1 MESENTTASIAFNAA
16 AFDTSF
22 IPIANFASPL
32 FTISITISSIE
43 DTSASLL
50 VLMICFI
57 AAERRNTNI
66 PSSPATSMPST
77 ICTMSFSRYCLLTN
91 ILKNLRLLSPG
102 PNIMT
107 LSFSPIT
114 EETVLAM
121 STK

>member
-1 MESENTTASIAFNAA
+1 MSN
-16 AFDTSF
+16 
-22 IPIANFASPL
+22 
-32 FTISITISSIE
+32 IE

-57 AAERRNTNI
+57 AVERRNTNI

-77 ICTMSFSRYCLLTN
+77 ICTLSFGIYCLLTN
-91 ILKNLRLLSPG
+91 ILKNLRLISPG
-102 PNIMT
+102 PNMMT
-107 LSFSPIT
+107 LSFSPII